1 MSVGAQDRSARQAL
15 NLLLERRLSRR
26 NRARRLVSA
35 AVSILAHLVLT
46 AAIALAPALAA
57 RKPQPIEFV
66 QVQIVPLQAL
76 GVPEPVRPAPAS
88 QPEPSLPEPSPSE
101 ETARTPP
108 EQAIDEEDDRP
119 PEPVTAPPPDRTIPE
134 SREPGNSDTSGA
146 AQRRGSP
153 TGSALAT
160 SPFGTSVAGFDNPDF
175 QYGYY
180 VDQMLA
186 LIGSNWVRPPSS
198 GNVEMMIHF
207 RIQDDGSLTGIEVV
221 ASSGDD
227 SFDLAGLRAVRLA
240 SPLPPLPRSF
250 PHSSL
255 GVNLI
260 IR

>member
-1 MSVGAQDRSARQAL
+1 MLLAQ
-15 NLLLERRLSRR
+15 RLHRR
-26 NRARRLVSA
+26 NRARRLTSA
-35 AVSILAHLVLT
+35 TVSILAHLMLT

-57 RKPQPIEFV
+57 RKPQQIEFV

-88 QPEPSLPEPSPSE
+88 EPEPEPEPSLPQPSPSE
-101 ETARTPP
+101 ESTRKPP
-108 EQAIDEEDDRP
+108 EQSVDEEEERAS
-119 PEPVTAPPPDRTIPE
+119 EPVPARPPDRTIPE
-134 SREPGNSDTSGA
+134 SPEPPSGDSGGP

-153 TGSALAT
+153 LGSALAT

-198 GNVEMMIHF
+198 GDVEMMIHF
-207 RIQDDGSLTGIEVV
+207 RIQDDGSLTEIEVV
-221 ASSGDD
+221 TSSGDD